1 MSIDSIAETVGKI
14 GTAIGRGIIAGAA
27 GTAAITLS
35 QTIEMKIEDRQ
46 PSSAHADAASKAL
59 DIQPAT
65 PEDKQ
70 KFSQEVHWTY
80 GSLWGVTRGIL
91 SLCGIKGWTA
101 TAIHW
106 AAITGTEMIME
117 PSLGVAKPVSQWSTK
132 QIVLSSMH
140 HAVYAVAAGLVFD
153 AIDED

>member
-27 GTAAITLS
+27 GTAAITIS

-46 PSSAHADAASKAL
+46 PSSAPADAASKAL

-65 PEDKQ
+65 PADKQ
-70 KFSQEVHWTY
+70 KFSKEVHWTY
-80 GSLWGVTRGIL
+80 GTLWGVARGVL
-91 SLCGIKGWTA
+91 SLLDIKGWPA
-101 TAIHW
+101 TAIHF
-106 AAITGTEMIME
+106 AALTGTEMVME
-117 PSLGVAKPVSQWSTK
+117 PALGVAKPVSEWSAK
-132 QIVLSSMH
+132 QIGISWLH

-153 AIDED
+153 AIDE